1 MKNLKTSQ
9 ILHYFVLLGTQG
21 VSFFAHTFTHK
32 NSHTNNSVN
41 IHQRMATYYQ
51 LFIINRSGGLVYT
64 KSLSSTAPNLSTND
78 CLRLGSTFHGLHAI
92 ATQIAPVVSMGIER
106 LETDNFT
113 LQCFQTLTGVKFVIT
128 AAPGTPDLDGLL
140 RSIYEVYSDYVL
152 KVLLTNWSQL
162 SHEIF
167 FKYLFCIF
175 VNCRIRFT
183 KLICPFAANFFTGTS
198 RNFLSAV
205 VQL

>member
-1 MKNLKTSQ
+1 
-9 ILHYFVLLGTQG
+9 
-21 VSFFAHTFTHK
+21 
-32 NSHTNNSVN
+32 
-41 IHQRMATYYQ
+41 MATYYQ

-152 KVLLTNWSQL
+152 KVLLTNRSQL

-175 VNCRIRFT
+175 CV
-183 KLICPFAANFFTGTS
+183 L
-198 RNFLSAV
+198 
-205 VQL
+205 